1 MKIVYI
7 SLIAIFAFNLSATA
21 QAKVKDQATIKVPG
35 LHCDLDKDRIERSIF
50 KLDGMIKYKIDV
62 KRKTVFIVWLT
73 DRTNIETL
81 KTEIAN
87 TGYDADDI
95 KAEESMRKR
104 IPAACRVETVVPA
117 KPVVATPAP
126 AAPVVPAKPTVPAK
140 PEVKATKPVVT
151 TTKPATAPSKPAVTP
166 AKPVVTPAKPAVK
179 TVAPKKN

>member
-1 MKIVYI
+1 MKIIYI
-7 SLIAIFAFNLSATA
+7 SLLALFATNLSAIA

-35 LHCDLDKDRIERSIF
+35 LHCDLDKEKIERSIF

-62 KRKTVFIVWLT
+62 KRKTVFIAWLT

-104 IPAACRVETVVPA
+104 LPAACRVETLVPV

-126 AAPVVPAKPTVPAK
+126 VAPVVPAKPTVPAK
-140 PEVKATKPVVT
+140 PEVKTTKPAVP
-151 TTKPATAPSKPAVTP
+151 TTKPATAPSKPAVGIS
-166 AKPVVTPAKPAVK
+166 KPPVK

>member
-1 MKIVYI
+1 MKIIYL
-7 SLIAIFAFNLSATA
+7 SLLAIFAIHFSAFA

-62 KRKTVFIVWLT
+62 KRKTIFIAWLT

-81 KTEIAN
+81 KAEIAN
-87 TGYDADDI
+87 TGYDADDV

-104 IPAACRVETVVPA
+104 IPAACRVETVVPV

-126 AAPVVPAKPTVPAK
+126 VAPVVPAKPTVPAK
-140 PEVKATKPVVT
+140 PEVKTTKPAVT
-151 TTKPATAPSKPAVTP
+151 TTKPVVTP

>member
-1 MKIVYI
+1 MKIIYL
-7 SLIAIFAFNLSATA
+7 SLLAIFAINFSAFA

-104 IPAACRVETVVPA
+104 IPAACRVETVVPV

-126 AAPVVPAKPTVPAK
+126 VAPVVPAKPTVPA
-140 PEVKATKPVVT
+140 VKTTKPAVPI
-151 TTKPATAPSKPAVTP
+151 TKPATAP
-166 AKPVVTPAKPAVK
+166 AKPVITPAKPAVK
-179 TVAPKKN
+179 TVPPKKS